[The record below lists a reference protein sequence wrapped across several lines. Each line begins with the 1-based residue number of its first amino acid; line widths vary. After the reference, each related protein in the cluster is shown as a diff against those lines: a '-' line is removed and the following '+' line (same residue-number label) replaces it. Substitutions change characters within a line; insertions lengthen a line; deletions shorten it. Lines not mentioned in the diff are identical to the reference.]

1 MITVGSDPLHDE
13 MFRKDRLL
21 FTELFASAIRSCG
34 LPDDIIVHLPSI
46 MTNEELQI
54 FQSSIGSKGV
64 YAHGKYAVQ
73 IRTASVPEHS
83 CLRLFLFMTHGNYR
97 SHSLQVMT
105 IVPDPPKYRH
115 SYSSQN
121 LISYIP
127 LRPSDLQTKS
137 H

>member
-1 MITVGSDPLHDE
+1 MPLQCAAMCPAMITAANDPVWA
-13 MFRKDRLL
+13 
-21 FTELFASAIRSCG
+21 FTEHLAPVIHSSG
-34 LPDDIIVHLPSI
+34 LPDNIHLPSVLADG
-46 MTNEELQI
+46 ELQAFRSLI
-54 FQSSIGSKGV
+54 RSKGV

-83 CLRLFLFMTHGNYR
+83 CLRLFLFMTHGNYH